1 MRIIVKSAEYNAEEP
16 TDRWL
21 VGSAALP
28 PDRMRQSQEN
38 SGVYEAHFG
47 LIQRAFAE
55 TTEPSAYVSLP
66 GREAAL
72 RRLRYGIEQ
81 GMGPVLAFG
90 PSGSGKTLLVRL
102 LTSDLGGRTVHL
114 TYPAMPAEDLLAF
127 LADELDA
134 PRSPVPGLAGSVR
147 RVRSA
152 LSASASQGERTTL
165 VVDEAH
171 SIDDPSTFEALRL
184 LLNFSTAEASD
195 LTLVLV
201 GAPEL
206 LLKLPDAFSD
216 RLTARVLVGPFSE
229 SESAAYVQGRLGAS
243 GVSHPLFDPESLRLL
258 HRAADG
264 LPRRLN
270 RLADLALLIAY
281 ARDLD
286 QPDSSAINAAIRELT
301 SDHRAA

>member
-1 MRIIVKSAEYNAEEP
+1 M
-16 TDRWL
+16 
-21 VGSAALP
+21 
-28 PDRMRQSQEN
+28 
-38 SGVYEAHFG
+38 YEAHFG
-47 LIQRAFAE
+47 LREQAFAE
-55 TTEPSAYVSLP
+55 TTEPSAYVSVP
-66 GREAAL
+66 SRDAAL
-72 RRLRYGIEQ
+72 RRLRYGIER

-90 PSGSGKTLLVRL
+90 PSGSGKTVLARKLAQ
-102 LTSDLGGRTVHL
+102 DLGGRVVHL
-114 TYPAMPAEDLLAF
+114 AYPAMPAEELLAF

-134 PRSPVPGLAGSVR
+134 PRPASLSAGLAGSVR

-152 LSASASQGERTTL
+152 LSEAASKGGRTTL

-171 SIDDPSTFEALRL
+171 AIDDPSAFEALRL

-195 LTLVLV
+195 LSLVLL
-201 GAPEL
+201 GAPDL
-206 LLKLPDAFSD
+206 LLRLPGPLAD

-229 SESAAYVQGRLGAS
+229 SESAAYVESRLRSSGAS
-243 GVSHPLFDPESLRLL
+243 RAFFDPPSLRLL

-286 QPDSSAINAAIRELT
+286 QPDASAIEAAIGELAP
-301 SDHRAA
+301 DPLAA